1 MIKALKD
8 FPDNVIA
15 IACHGRVTR
24 ADYET
29 VLVPDIEDKLSRH
42 KKVRIYCEIAPDY
55 GKRTHPA
62 PITTNVSHS
71 ARSCGSVA
79 ISNLDRIASRR

>member
-1 MIKALKD
+1 MIEALKD

-15 IACHGRVTR
+15 IACHGRVTK

-29 VLVPDIEDKLSRH
+29 VLIPGIEDKLSRH

-55 GKRTHPA
+55 G
-62 PITTNVSHS
+62 
-71 ARSCGSVA
+71 G
-79 ISNLDRIASRR
+79 LDPGAV